1 MSVNPKLGGAVPV
14 LKYWNSKG
22 RAEVTRLVFSSFF
35 FSFFSFCFGFFLSF
49 RLIFE
54 DQGVK
59 YEDVRV
65 AFPDWAALKQK
76 LVESGDNV
84 YGQLPVVVLGD
95 KTLAQSFAINR
106 YFAKIYGKRK
116 KKERKKG

>member
-1 MSVNPKLGGAVPV
+1 ML
-14 LKYWNSKG
+14 
-22 RAEVTRLVFSSFF
+22 
-35 FSFFSFCFGFFLSF
+35 
-49 RLIFE
+49 FE
-54 DQGVK
+54 DQEVK

-65 AFPDWAALKQK
+65 VREQWPALKQG
-76 LVESGDNV
+76 LIESGDNV